1 MIKLLI
7 ELKIENFA
15 LIECAE
21 INFGEGLNVLTG
33 ESGSGKSLVVDA
45 LNFVVGGRIKSSRF
59 NRKRARVQAIFDIK
73 KIPHEIIKDLREN
86 SLLEDEDE
94 YIILMR
100 KFYPSGRNVYQ
111 INGQIVPLKLY
122 RKVGSNLVDIHSQ
135 RDTSTLLVRENQRK
149 ILDKACGEKAE
160 VILKELQRLYKKYS
174 SIALEIES
182 IKRSQ
187 RERNR
192 QIDWL
197 KFEIKEIEDANLYV
211 GEEEELTKQKN
222 ILSNAEVILKLSSS
236 IYEILSGDLGV
247 LEKLGEVSKYLSQ
260 WGEYDE
266 DVLDLE
272 KTLESIISSLQEISF
287 QCREKGEGI
296 EFNPESLDEVM
307 NRLYKI
313 ESLKKKYGSSI
324 EDILQYRQRAEDK
337 LKTLQAGTQKVE
349 ELEKEREK
357 IREEWYRQAQLLS
370 NIRRKRA
377 RVLENEIMKELKD
390 LGMDGAIFEIKL
402 STTQKASINPYGLDN
417 IEFLVST
424 NAGLPKGPL
433 STVASGG
440 EVSRIMLALKNVFA
454 QYQNYTTLVLDEIDV
469 GIGGDTADV
478 VSRKLKGISK
488 HRQVICVTHLP
499 IIAAKADMH
508 YHIEKEAVKDMVKTV
523 LKPVVGKN
531 RIDEVARM
539 IGGKSTNGEMRKVAQ
554 KMIETKG

>member
-160 VILKELQRLYKKYS
+160 VILKELQRLYKRYS

-287 QCREKGEGI
+287 
-296 EFNPESLDEVM
+296 
-307 NRLYKI
+307 
-313 ESLKKKYGSSI
+313 
-324 EDILQYRQRAEDK
+324 
-337 LKTLQAGTQKVE
+337 
-349 ELEKEREK
+349 
-357 IREEWYRQAQLLS
+357 
-370 NIRRKRA
+370 
-377 RVLENEIMKELKD
+377 
-390 LGMDGAIFEIKL
+390 
-402 STTQKASINPYGLDN
+402 
-417 IEFLVST
+417 
-424 NAGLPKGPL
+424 
-433 STVASGG
+433 
-440 EVSRIMLALKNVFA
+440 
-454 QYQNYTTLVLDEIDV
+454 
-469 GIGGDTADV
+469 
-478 VSRKLKGISK
+478 
-488 HRQVICVTHLP
+488 
-499 IIAAKADMH
+499 
-508 YHIEKEAVKDMVKTV
+508 
-523 LKPVVGKN
+523 
-531 RIDEVARM
+531 
-539 IGGKSTNGEMRKVAQ
+539 
-554 KMIETKG
+554 